1 MPPGIEVATQIE
13 DGELF
18 DYDLEVA
25 PILQVLVGRSLVQ
38 AQYELIE
45 EEERKEY
52 LKHKKKYEQEREFEL
67 INLQRTEAAY
77 KRREF
82 EKERRQNQINFKK
95 LRDIEI
101 QKKLICKMFAKTNL
115 SIITRKTVNQLYERG
130 ILKDTQPLKLT
141 KLIQRDYYPVTDKI
155 HLDNLKIENLLKE
168 ILPKQK
174 INKLALAH
182 KSVVDKDKQR
192 IQKILDD
199 KEAAI
204 KLAEENER
212 KRIEE
217 KSKRTENRRRDRIL
231 KSITDN
237 ILSSRTVKTDI
248 LNIPLADIDEITFKN
263 ESLHCLGGQ
272 FGLTVIVLD
281 QILRML
287 AENQI
292 ITQENLNLPEV
303 FRNFIE
309 EVLLNQ
315 LKETQSFELRYMES
329 KKYDFTQPP
338 ENDEKRKEFLE
349 FLLDNKRIVN
359 KSLKTLIESEY
370 VSDYVYRI
378 FIETIA
384 NLYFEK
390 PQDPAGIEIDPEN
403 QEPQYLESIKKK
415 QEEMN
420 KYNIKL
426 EKLKKKIKLNF
437 VKGDSLKKKV
447 DNIGGFIMVKPNLRV
462 MDSINEIEEIPLPP
476 KEEIKPLEE
485 GHSEID
491 KSKEAEVKQ
500 TENPHPTQEDQEKYD
515 KTENEVKNNQNN
527 NSQQDPNS
535 QNTPRNSSEEI
546 PKGKKIMLK

>member
-1 MPPGIEVATQIE
+1 MATQVE

-18 DYDLEVA
+18 DYDLEVE

-45 EEERKEY
+45 EDERKEY

-67 INLQRTEAAY
+67 INLQRTEAAH
-77 KRREF
+77 KRRED
-82 EKERRQNQINFKK
+82 EKTRRQNQVNFKK

-101 QKKLICKMFAKTNL
+101 QKKLMCKMYAKISLSNL
-115 SIITRKTVNQLYERG
+115 SKNVVNQLYERG
-130 ILKDTQPLKLT
+130 ILKDTQPLRLT
-141 KLIQRDYYPVTDKI
+141 KLIQKDYYPVTDKI
-155 HLDNLKIENLLKE
+155 HFENLKIENLLYD
-168 ILPKQK
+168 ILPEQK
-174 INKLALAH
+174 RIKMADAH

-192 IQKILDD
+192 IQKLKDD

-217 KSKRTENRRRDRIL
+217 KAKRTENRRRDRIT

-237 ILSSRTVKTDI
+237 ILSSKSIKTDI
-248 LNIPLADIDEITFKN
+248 INIPLADIDELTFKN

-292 ITQENLNLPEV
+292 ITQENLNLPDV

-315 LKETQSFELRYMES
+315 LKETQLFELRYMES
-329 KKYDFTQPP
+329 KKYDLTQQP

-359 KSLKTLIESEY
+359 KSLKLLMDNEY

-378 FIETIA
+378 FLETIA

-415 QEEMN
+415 QDEMT

-437 VKGDSLKKKV
+437 VKGENLRKKV
-447 DNIGGFIMVKPNLRV
+447 DNIGGFIMVKPNMRV
-462 MDSINEIEEIPLPP
+462 IDSVNEIEEIPLPP
-476 KEEIKPLEE
+476 KEEIKPSEE
-485 GHSEID
+485 GHSEND
-491 KSKEAEVKQ
+491 KSKEPENKHN
-500 TENPHPTQEDQEKYD
+500 ENPQPSQENQEQPE
-515 KTENEVKNNQNN
+515 KTETEVKNNSNN
-527 NSQQDPNS
+527 NSQHDPNV
-535 QNTPRNSSEEI
+535 QNTPRNTSDEM
-546 PKGKKIMLK
+546 PKRKKKFI